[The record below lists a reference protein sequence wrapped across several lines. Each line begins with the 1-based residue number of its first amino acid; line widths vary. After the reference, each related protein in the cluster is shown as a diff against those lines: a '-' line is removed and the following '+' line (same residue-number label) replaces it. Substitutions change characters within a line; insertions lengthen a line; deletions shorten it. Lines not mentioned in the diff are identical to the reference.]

1 MSEKILIRFFINKE
15 PKFTK
20 KYNINEKLSEIRK
33 LLKEKLPTDSL
44 FTLSDGCEIDIEDEN
59 DYQLSEIIDEGKV
72 YIKSNS
78 SNTSLNIKAPSNKN
92 IPIEGSKLISK
103 KGKLDIYLYPKIEL
117 NEDEKE
123 KAISFMVLGQT
134 GCGKTTII
142 NSFLNYILGIKI
154 EDNFRYELVHIEDGK
169 FNYES
174 QTSNVEVYNLKGIH
188 GLPPFQIIDT
198 PGFGNTKGINQ
209 DLIIPNQIEKVFK
222 EEINNLNAICLVALS
237 SNARLTVN
245 QQYIFSSILNL
256 FDEDMKKNF
265 IALLTFCDGGIPHI
279 VDALEDSNSVLSKL
293 IPCLNKPWYLNLI
306 IRPFLMII

>member
-1 MSEKILIRFFINKE
+1 MSEKILIRFLINKG

-117 NEDEKE
+117 
-123 KAISFMVLGQT
+123 
-134 GCGKTTII
+134 
-142 NSFLNYILGIKI
+142 
-154 EDNFRYELVHIEDGK
+154 
-169 FNYES
+169 
-174 QTSNVEVYNLKGIH
+174 
-188 GLPPFQIIDT
+188 P
-198 PGFGNTKGINQ
+198 
-209 DLIIPNQIEKVFK
+209 
-222 EEINNLNAICLVALS
+222 
-237 SNARLTVN
+237 TV
-245 QQYIFSSILNL
+245 
-256 FDEDMKKNF
+256 
-265 IALLTFCDGGIPHI
+265 
-279 VDALEDSNSVLSKL
+279 
-293 IPCLNKPWYLNLI
+293 
-306 IRPFLMII
+306 